1 MTYQD
6 AVIYASAMLILN
18 AISTLLMNQIFYLG
32 FHNGMKVRVA
42 VCSIIYRKVMFFFS
56 NINSNVHK

>member
-18 AISTLLMNQIFYLG
+18 AISTLLINQIFYYG

-42 VCSIIYRKVMFFFS
+42 VCSIIYRKVMFFFL
-56 NINSNVHK
+56 IKKF